1 MLVVLKHKTMARKKR
16 ELGNDTYFTVYNSDL
31 KLIKDPA
38 KKILY
43 SKIKNWIY
51 RNEDKESEYHFKAD
65 KWWTFGSYE
74 YWAEECGLDKKTAG
88 KHLRE
93 LVATGILKTGNYN
106 KMKIDNTI
114 WYRLATEDELKKVN
128 YRLLFYG
135 KSKEKNSNNLSNE
148 RLYRMYQNGMIE
160 VNNKD
165 NEREDLGST
174 IPEDNSEDISENI
187 LEDTLEHKSN
197 YSTVKIED
205 YNYLI
210 NIDDIQ
216 IHIEYLTKINFEDIP
231 TDMIKL
237 FLDKFHDWNID
248 KLKEDNGLY
257 IYCCRIDGLYEKKLN
272 LFQLN
277 FIKELAG
284 KYYKIIN
291 LPQPAELNGNEV
303 SSTIASSPRIPL
315 DPSSPET
322 N

>member
-1 MLVVLKHKTMARKKR
+1 MARKKR
-16 ELGNDTYFTVYNSDL
+16 ELGNNTYFTVYNSDL

-51 RNEDKESEYHFKAD
+51 RNEDKESEYHFKAGY
-65 KWWTFGSYE
+65 WWTFGSYD
-74 YWAEECGLDKKTAG
+74 YWAEECGLDKKTVG

-148 RLYRMYQNGMIE
+148 TLYRMYQNGMIE

-174 IPEDNSEDISENI
+174 IPEDISEDKSEDISEN
-187 LEDTLEHKSN
+187 TLENTSEQKSDHN
-197 YSTVKIED
+197 TNKIED
-205 YNYLI
+205 YTKIFHSDDILIHIDILSKI
-210 NIDDIQ
+210 NI
-216 IHIEYLTKINFEDIP
+216 EDIP
-231 TDMIKL
+231 INYIKL
-237 FLDKFHDWNID
+237 FINKFHKRTID
-248 KLKEDNGLY
+248 TINSVNDLFDFKCEFDVINKPNPTPNQITFCFGL
-257 IYCCRIDGLYEKKLN
+257 IT
-272 LFQLN
+272 
-277 FIKELAG
+277 
-284 KYYKIIN
+284 KYYNLIIA
-291 LPQPAELNGNEV
+291 PQHAEQNGDEV
-303 SSTIASSPRIPL
+303 FSTIASSPRIPL
-315 DPSSPET
+315 NSFSPET

>member
-1 MLVVLKHKTMARKKR
+1 
-16 ELGNDTYFTVYNSDL
+16 
-31 KLIKDPA
+31 
-38 KKILY
+38 
-43 SKIKNWIY
+43 
-51 RNEDKESEYHFKAD
+51 
-65 KWWTFGSYE
+65 
-74 YWAEECGLDKKTAG
+74 
-88 KHLRE
+88 
-93 LVATGILKTGNYN
+93 
-106 KMKIDNTI
+106 
-114 WYRLATEDELKKVN
+114 
-128 YRLLFYG
+128 
-135 KSKEKNSNNLSNE
+135 
-148 RLYRMYQNGMIE
+148 MYQNGMIE